1 MDRLISDTYAQQ
13 LSEYID
19 GVLSGRLIVSRSV
32 HCSVQRHVSD
42 MAKQSTATFPYHFSP
57 SLAAKTCRFFPGV
70 LRHSIGRY
78 AGMPFELSDFQ
89 VFCKSMIFGWLR
101 DCDDTRRFRKTYR
114 SYARKNGKSTDIA
127 GESIYMA
134 GFDRNPIRGI
144 MEPVAQVVMAATKRD
159 QVDKIL
165 FAEAK
170 RMREKSPSIA
180 KRSKFVRKEIR
191 FYGNDGEI
199 ITTGSDKPYDGL
211 NPHCV
216 NLDELHAWKEHHR
229 EFYDTMM
236 TGSGFRDQPLINV
249 ITTAGDDK
257 SHLWKE
263 VYTYAKAVVAGEIQ
277 DETYFAFIAE
287 LDEYDDPFDEQMW
300 VKANPNIGVSISLDY
315 LRQQATEAKASK
327 INTNRFTRYHG
338 NRIVTSIEQAFDM
351 DEWDACKGE
360 LSDWSEADCV
370 CAGFDLGGYDDLSS
384 PAMCA
389 RFLLDDT
396 GDKPV
401 HRYEVRSRAF
411 ISDKTLRDLTKQPFY
426 DWIYKGLLT
435 VSRHP
440 TADLRESIIE
450 DSETYSVQKVAFDPS
465 NARGTSEE
473 LSQAGLIAASMGQ
486 NCTNFNEPIHDLMAA
501 IREGRFTHDGNPL
514 LRWCVS
520 NAVLIRDRQDR
531 WMFDKRD
538 SSDKIDAAVAMTMAF
553 RLATL
558 EPVRSKGR
566 LYL

>member
-1 MDRLISDTYAQQ
+1 MISDTYSSQ
-13 LSEYID
+13 LQEYID
-19 GVLSGRLIVSRSV
+19 GVLDGKIVVSKAVRASV
-32 HCSVQRHVSD
+32 ERHVKD
-42 MAKQSTATFPYHFSP
+42 LARQSTSEFPYHFDAN
-57 SLAAKTCRFFPGV
+57 LAAKTCRFFPTV

-78 AGMPFELSDFQ
+78 AGMPFELSNFQ

-127 GESIYMA
+127 GEAIYMA
-134 GFDRNPIRGI
+134 GFDRNPIRNLI
-144 MEPVAQVVMAATKRD
+144 EPVSQVVLAATKRD

-170 RMREKSPSIA
+170 RMREKSPAIS
-180 KRSKFVRKEIR
+180 KRSQFIRKEIR
-191 FYGNDGEI
+191 FRGNDGEI

-236 TGSGFRDQPLINV
+236 TGSGFRDQPLISI
-249 ITTAGDDK
+249 ITTAGDDR
-257 SHLWKE
+257 SHLWNE
-263 VYTYAKAVVAGEIQ
+263 VYEYAKAVALGSIQ
-277 DETYFAFIAE
+277 DDTYFSFIAE
-287 LDEYDDPFDEQMW
+287 LDEEDDPFDESVW
-300 VKANPNIGVSISLDY
+300 LKANPNLGVSITLDY
-315 LRQQATEAKASK
+315 LRQQATEAKASR

-338 NRIVTSIEQAFDM
+338 NRKVTSIEQAFDM
-351 DEWDACKGE
+351 DEWDACEGK
-360 LSDWSEADCV
+360 LSDWSKADAV
-370 CAGFDLGGYDDLSS
+370 CAGFDLGGYDDLS
-384 PAMCA
+384 AIGYCA
-389 RFLLDDT
+389 RFTVDDT
-396 GDKPV
+396 GETPV
-401 HRYEVRSRAF
+401 YRYEVKTKAF
-411 ISDKTLRDLTKQPFY
+411 ISDKTVRDLTKQPFF
-426 DWIYKGLLT
+426 DWIYRDLLKKC
-435 VSRHP
+435 RHP
-440 TADLRESIIE
+440 TAELRANLLE
-450 DSETYSVQKVAFDPS
+450 DAEQLAIQKVAFDPS
-465 NARGTSEE
+465 NARGTAEE
-473 LSQAGLIAASMGQ
+473 LTEAGLIAASMGQ

-538 SSDKIDAAVAMTMAF
+538 SADKIDAAVAMTMAF

-558 EPVRSKGR
+558 EPARATGS
-566 LYL
+566 LFII